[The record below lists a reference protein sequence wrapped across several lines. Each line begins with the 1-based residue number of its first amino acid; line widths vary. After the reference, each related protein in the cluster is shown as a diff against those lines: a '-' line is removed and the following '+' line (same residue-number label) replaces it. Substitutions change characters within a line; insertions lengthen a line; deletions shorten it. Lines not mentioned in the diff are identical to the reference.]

1 MKRDIVTLPVSPRA
15 GRSANSMQ
23 GLRTVAACAIMR
35 PDRGISVLSPPN
47 LFRLLN
53 EFIIL
58 LLGALLILLAANRGV
73 ALPARPS
80 AMIALGV
87 LLIYWGLR
95 ARLRRQPKEASATV
109 NLRCGSLILVGIF
122 VLAIP
127 MLPLRYADILLAL
140 AGGVLVLRGILG
152 GILSARESSGSTP
165 R

>member
-1 MKRDIVTLPVSPRA
+1 
-15 GRSANSMQ
+15 
-23 GLRTVAACAIMR
+23 MR
-35 PDRGISVLSPPN
+35 RDRGILVLSPPN

-80 AMIALGV
+80 AMIALGA

-95 ARLRRQPKEASATV
+95 ARLRRRAQEASASMS
-109 NLRCGSLILVGIF
+109 LRSGSLILVGIL

-127 MLPLRYADILLAL
+127 MLPLGYADILLAL
-140 AGGVLVLRGILG
+140 AGGVLVLRGILS
-152 GILSARESSGSTP
+152 GILAARESSAGSS

>member
-1 MKRDIVTLPVSPRA
+1 
-15 GRSANSMQ
+15 
-23 GLRTVAACAIMR
+23 MR
-35 PDRGISVLSPPN
+35 RDRGISVLSPPN

-53 EFIIL
+53 EFIIM

-95 ARLRRQPKEASATV
+95 ARLRRRPQEASASM
-109 NLRCGSLILVGIF
+109 NLRSGSLILVGIL

-127 MLPLRYADILLAL
+127 MLPLGYADILLAL
-140 AGGVLVLRGILG
+140 AGGVLVLRGIFG
-152 GILSARESSGSTP
+152 GILSAREPSAGSS

>member
-1 MKRDIVTLPVSPRA
+1 
-15 GRSANSMQ
+15 
-23 GLRTVAACAIMR
+23 MR
-35 PDRGISVLSPPN
+35 RDRGISVLNPSN
-47 LFRLLN
+47 LLRLLN
-53 EFIIL
+53 EFIIS

-73 ALPARPS
+73 SLPARPS
-80 AMIALGV
+80 AMVALGV

-95 ARLRRQPKEASATV
+95 ARFRAQPQEEDTAV
-109 NLRCGSLILVGIF
+109 NLRSGSLILVGIL

-152 GILSARESSGSTP
+152 GILSAREPRASTS

>member
-73 ALPARPS
+73 ARPARPS

-95 ARLRRQPKEASATV
+95 ARLRRQPSEASTTV

-122 VLAIP
+122 ILAIP
-127 MLPLRYADILLAL
+127 LLPLRYADILLAL
-140 AGGVLVLRGILG
+140 AGGVLVLRGVLG
-152 GILSARESSGSTP
+152 GILSARESSGSAS